1 MPASRETQLTEL
13 PLFRFLVLELVCVL
27 LMVLDYHTHIGRP
40 IRQALSALTYPLVQ
54 AVRLP
59 QQLWDTAELALS
71 RQARL
76 LKDNTELKRQLSNA
90 RMNLLQLEVLQQ
102 ENRRLR
108 QLMRM
113 REQLPLHTTA
123 AFVININ
130 NGSQR
135 HRAVIDRGQ
144 NDGVYVGQTVLDLH
158 GLAGQVET
166 VELASAHVILIT
178 DPQHALP
185 VEVLRTG
192 LRGIAYGQGTG
203 QLLLPEIAKSA
214 DVQPGDV
221 LITSGFGGV
230 FPRGLKVAQVTTVN
244 PSQNSAF
251 QQASAQPYANLDQL
265 KEVLLV
271 WPKAAGETPENP
283 QDLQDP
289 SKTGGESPPAS
300 TSTARNPAMGDP
312 P

>member
-27 LMVLDYHTHIGRP
+27 LMVLDYHTRIGQP
-40 IRQALSALTYPLVQ
+40 VRQALSALTYPLVQ

-59 QQLWDTAELALS
+59 QQLWETADLALS
-71 RQARL
+71 RQASL

-90 RMNLLQLEVLQQ
+90 RMNLLQLDVLQQ
-102 ENRRLR
+102 ENQRLR

-113 REQLPLHTTA
+113 REQLPLRTTA

-130 NGSQR
+130 NGNRQ

-144 NDGVYVGQTVLDLH
+144 RDGVYVGQTVLDLH
-158 GLAGQVET
+158 GLAGQVENT
-166 VELASAHVILIT
+166 ELASAHIILIT

-185 VEVLRTG
+185 VEILRTG
-192 LRGIAYGQGTG
+192 LRGIARGQGHG
-203 QLLLPEIAKSA
+203 ELILPEIAKSA
-214 DVQPGDV
+214 DVRPGDV

-230 FPRGLKVAQVTTVN
+230 FPRGLKVAQITAVS
-244 PSQNSAF
+244 PSQNNALR
-251 QQASAQPYANLDQL
+251 QARAKPYADLEQL

-271 WPKAAGETPENP
+271 WPEAANRPLPENEDGQP
-283 QDLQDP
+283 AAAEKRHSSATGDDL
-289 SKTGGESPPAS
+289 
-300 TSTARNPAMGDP
+300 
-312 P
+312 